1 MNESIKKYMKIG
13 IIHFMAFPECIKGEG
28 PILDTLKIIAKD
40 DYFDAVEI
48 SWIKD
53 DDTRKKAAE
62 MLDVSGLAVG
72 YGGQPRLLTTGYNI
86 NDLDDEKRQVAL
98 ASLKEGI
105 DEAYELGAKGFA
117 FLAGKYD
124 ESTKEDSYRQLLK
137 STRELCKYAKSKGD
151 LRVMTEVFD
160 YDVDKCSLIG
170 PTTLAKRFA
179 EDISADWDNFG
190 LMVDL
195 SHIPQ
200 MHETIEESIY
210 PIKDFITHAHIGTCV
225 LEDPSRAAYGDQ
237 HPRFNFPHSVNHS
250 DELTEYLR
258 ALMSIGYF
266 EKFDRPFV
274 SFEVKP
280 FGDEDRELVIA
291 NGKRVLNEAW
301 AKL

>member
-1 MNESIKKYMKIG
+1 MNESIKKYMKVG
-13 IIHFMAFPECIKGEG
+13 IIHFMAFPECIKGDG

-40 DYFDAVEI
+40 DYFDAVEM

-53 DDTRKKAAE
+53 AETRRKAAE
-62 MLDVSGLAVG
+62 IINVSGMAVG

-86 NDLDDEKRQVAL
+86 NDLDEDKRLTACGT
-98 ASLKEGI
+98 LKEGI

-117 FLAGKYD
+117 FLAGKYE
-124 ESTKEDSYRQLLK
+124 ESTKEESYSQLLK
-137 STRELCKYAKSKGD
+137 STRELCSYAKQKGD

-160 YDVDKCSLIG
+160 YDIEKCSLIG
-170 PTTLAKRFA
+170 PTSLAKRFA
-179 EDISADWDNFG
+179 EDILRDHENFG

-200 MHETIEESIY
+200 MYETIEESIK
-210 PIKDFITHAHIGTCV
+210 PIKDYIVHTHIGTCV
-225 LEDPSRAAYGDQ
+225 LEDPNRNAYGDQ
-237 HPRFNFPHSVNHS
+237 HPRFNFPYSVNHAG
-250 DELTEYLR
+250 ELTDYLR
-258 ALMSIGYF
+258 ALMDIGYF